1 VDEIDT
7 VTAANSTRSC
17 VTFGFGVPDLLDL
30 QETPVASTDVV
41 LPELEGGPPPG
52 PFEFAAVCL
61 LQDRAVLTLAQQALA
76 RRGKNSSDHGA
87 ILNDVPCGASVPIAC
102 EFHRRRWGQRSISV
116 CGLWVTRDR
125 ALEIRVGAPS
135 PDDDDDA
142 PDREDGAGTNGF
154 RRAPATPSSELEGTT
169 MTDEHTPT
177 IENATKGP
185 RWLPALLIGLATVL
199 AVVTTMT
206 TWARTQALDT
216 DQWVELSGDLL
227 NEPEIQEALALY
239 LSDQLFTTVDVAGEL
254 EARLPEDLSGLA
266 GPLAGA
272 LRGPATDGIERLI
285 ASSRFQAIWQTAN
298 RVAHE
303 AAVAIL
309 RDETRDSIS
318 TADGTIVLDLGVAV
332 RNLGEQIGVPE
343 AALDRLPDD
352 VGQITVIQS
361 SELAD
366 VQNAV
371 KVLDFTSWFLYI
383 VIVAMYVAAVYL
395 AVGRRRQMLRS
406 VGIALIIG
414 GLTLLVIRG
423 IGIRTS
429 VEAFV
434 EEATNKPLATLVA
447 SMMTELLRQMAW
459 TGIVYGVLIIG
470 FATVLGPYRWAV
482 AVRRWVADVADS
494 TASIVG
500 ISLGAVLVLLWW
512 SPGRAFDRW
521 VTALVLIGMV
531 LGAIAAL
538 VITGRRELEADQA
551 APDSETTPEIDS
563 TAVSD
568 TVS

>member
-1 VDEIDT
+1 
-7 VTAANSTRSC
+7 
-17 VTFGFGVPDLLDL
+17 
-30 QETPVASTDVV
+30 
-41 LPELEGGPPPG
+41 
-52 PFEFAAVCL
+52 
-61 LQDRAVLTLAQQALA
+61 
-76 RRGKNSSDHGA
+76 
-87 ILNDVPCGASVPIAC
+87 
-102 EFHRRRWGQRSISV
+102 
-116 CGLWVTRDR
+116 
-125 ALEIRVGAPS
+125 
-135 PDDDDDA
+135 
-142 PDREDGAGTNGF
+142 
-154 RRAPATPSSELEGTT
+154 
-169 MTDEHTPT
+169 MTDEDTPPSEGT
-177 IENATKGP
+177 TKGP
-185 RWLPALLIGLATVL
+185 RWLPALLVGLATVL

-254 EARLPEDLSGLA
+254 ESRLPEDLAGLA

-272 LRGPATDGIERLI
+272 LRGPATDGIEQII
-285 ASSRFQAIWQTAN
+285 ASSRFQSLWQTAN
-298 RVAHE
+298 QVAHE

-309 RDETRDSIS
+309 RDETRESVS

-332 RNLGEQIGVPE
+332 RNLGEQIGIPE

-383 VIVAMYVAAVYL
+383 VIVAMYVMAVYL

-434 EEATNKPLATLVA
+434 EDATNKPLATLVA
-447 SMMTELLRQMAW
+447 SVMTELLRQMAW
-459 TGIVYGVLIIG
+459 TGVVYGVLIIG
-470 FATVLGPYRWAV
+470 FATLLGPYRWAV
-482 AVRRWVADVADS
+482 AARRWVADVADS

-521 VTALVLIGMV
+521 VTALVLVGMV

-538 VITGRRELEADQA
+538 VITGRRELEADPTSSDSATSPQTDT
-551 APDSETTPEIDS
+551 AP
-563 TAVSD
+563 VSD
-568 TVS
+568 PVP

>member
-1 VDEIDT
+1 
-7 VTAANSTRSC
+7 
-17 VTFGFGVPDLLDL
+17 
-30 QETPVASTDVV
+30 
-41 LPELEGGPPPG
+41 
-52 PFEFAAVCL
+52 
-61 LQDRAVLTLAQQALA
+61 
-76 RRGKNSSDHGA
+76 
-87 ILNDVPCGASVPIAC
+87 
-102 EFHRRRWGQRSISV
+102 
-116 CGLWVTRDR
+116 
-125 ALEIRVGAPS
+125 
-135 PDDDDDA
+135 
-142 PDREDGAGTNGF
+142 
-154 RRAPATPSSELEGTT
+154 
-169 MTDEHTPT
+169 MTDEDTTPSEHTT
-177 IENATKGP
+177 RSEGATKGP
-185 RWLPALLIGLATVL
+185 RWLPALLVALATVL

-206 TWARTQALDT
+206 TWVRTQALDT
-216 DQWVELSGDLL
+216 DQWVELSSDLL
-227 NEPEIQEALALY
+227 NEPEVQAALASY
-239 LSDQLFTTVDVAGEL
+239 LSDQLFTTVDIAGEL
-254 EARLPEDLSGLA
+254 ESRLPEDLAGLA

-272 LRGPATDGIERLI
+272 LRGPATDGIERII
-285 ASSRFQAIWQTAN
+285 ASSRFQSIWQTAN

-309 RDETRDSIS
+309 RDETRDSVS

-352 VGQITVIQS
+352 VGQITVVQS

-406 VGIALIIG
+406 VGIALIVG

-423 IGIRTS
+423 VGIRTS

-434 EEATNKPLATLVA
+434 EDATNKPLATLVA
-447 SMMTELLRQMAW
+447 SVMTELLRQMAW
-459 TGIVYGVLIIG
+459 TGVVYGVLIIG
-470 FATVLGPYRWAV
+470 FATLLGPYRWAV
-482 AVRRWVADVADS
+482 AARRWVAGVADS

-512 SPGRAFDRW
+512 SPGRAFDRL
-521 VTALVLIGMV
+521 VTALVLVGMV

-551 APDSETTPEIDS
+551 SSDSEPSPVTE
-563 TAVSD
+563 AVS
-568 TVS
+568 

>member
-1 VDEIDT
+1 V
-7 VTAANSTRSC
+7 RS
-17 VTFGFGVPDLLDL
+17 
-30 QETPVASTDVV
+30 
-41 LPELEGGPPPG
+41 
-52 PFEFAAVCL
+52 
-61 LQDRAVLTLAQQALA
+61 
-76 RRGKNSSDHGA
+76 
-87 ILNDVPCGASVPIAC
+87 
-102 EFHRRRWGQRSISV
+102 
-116 CGLWVTRDR
+116 
-125 ALEIRVGAPS
+125 
-135 PDDDDDA
+135 
-142 PDREDGAGTNGF
+142 
-154 RRAPATPSSELEGTT
+154 
-169 MTDEHTPT
+169 
-177 IENATKGP
+177 
-185 RWLPALLIGLATVL
+185 
-199 AVVTTMT
+199 
-206 TWARTQALDT
+206 
-216 DQWVELSGDLL
+216 
-227 NEPEIQEALALY
+227 
-239 LSDQLFTTVDVAGEL
+239 
-254 EARLPEDLSGLA
+254 
-266 GPLAGA
+266 
-272 LRGPATDGIERLI
+272 
-285 ASSRFQAIWQTAN
+285 
-298 RVAHE
+298 
-303 AAVAIL
+303 
-309 RDETRDSIS
+309 
-318 TADGTIVLDLGVAV
+318 
-332 RNLGEQIGVPE
+332 LGEQIGIPQ

-352 VGQITVIQS
+352 AGQITVIQS
-361 SELAD
+361 DELGKAQD
-366 VQNAV
+366 VV

-383 VIVAMYVAAVYL
+383 VIVAMYIMAVYL